1 MRFSMTNAKL
11 RRYFLQRRREIEPR
25 ARVMIYIIL
34 GVIHG
39 LADTSRNARCSFQLA
54 ISRTTQKTRT
64 WLTTGH
70 SGSIKGAKGPGRWS
84 RVSRVAGRGASR
96 SVRRAILAAVTPAR
110 DDPLRSHQ

>member
-11 RRYFLQRRREIEPR
+11 RRYFLQRRREIVIEPR
-25 ARVMIYIIL
+25 ARVMIRL

-64 WLTTGH
+64 
-70 SGSIKGAKGPGRWS
+70 
-84 RVSRVAGRGASR
+84 
-96 SVRRAILAAVTPAR
+96 
-110 DDPLRSHQ
+110 